1 MHARASIVVTNS
13 NARACKGDLVA
24 PFPGSNILPGVFQAQ
39 DGRKIPSTL
48 IPKKRLKFVRKCSS
62 LYEYAAS
69 LCVLVRDENRQLI
82 AILRANVIRKIP
94 IAKIESEYS
103 STTILQSEYLS
114 TRAIAHGGAAT

>member
-1 MHARASIVVTNS
+1 MGGGAEAGVKATVFVRAVRRRRFVVL
-13 NARACKGDLVA
+13 G
-24 PFPGSNILPGVFQAQ
+24 GSVELCLTLRSLFC
-39 DGRKIPSTL
+39 TL
-48 IPKKRLKFVRKCSS
+48 IPKKRVKFGRKCS
-62 LYEYAAS
+62 LPYGYATS

-114 TRAIAHGGAAT
+114 TRAVAHGEATA